1 VENCCADIN
10 QARKDGCTP
19 LFIAAGVKH
28 LDAVRYF
35 KKLGADVDQAKAQ
48 EGTAVYFAAQNGHLD
63 MLKCLVNELGANV
76 NKGDKHGCT
85 PLFIAAYIGN
95 KETVVCLVEEL
106 GADVNLAVGD
116 GRTPLMA
123 ATKSKHAKI
132 VRYLLKNGAN
142 AQASAH
148 AFGTAANV
156 SKLYGAPAEQIVY
169 LEARTYCAN
178 ISCTGAGLKKCA
190 SCLEV
195 FFCSK
200 DCQVAAWPE
209 HKVDCKR
216 RVAEKAGK
224 HT

>member
-1 VENCCADIN
+1 
-10 QARKDGCTP
+10 
-19 LFIAAGVKH
+19 
-28 LDAVRYF
+28 
-35 KKLGADVDQAKAQ
+35 
-48 EGTAVYFAAQNGHLD
+48 VYFAVQNGHLD
-63 MLKCLVNELGANV
+63 LLKCLVNELGANV
-76 NKGDKHGCT
+76 NKASNIGCT
-85 PLFIAAYIGN
+85 PLFAAAERGN
-95 KETVVCLVEEL
+95 KEMVVCLVGEL
-106 GADVNLAVGD
+106 SADVNLATED
-116 GRTPLMA
+116 GKTPLMA

-148 AFGTAANV
+148 VFGTAANV
-156 SKLYGAPAEQIVY
+156 SKLYGAPAEQVVY

-178 ISCTGAGLKKCA
+178 IGCSGAGLKKCA

-200 DCQVAAWPE
+200 ECQVAAWPA